1 MSTYVLT
8 VQFRILTL
16 CLNYWVWNLTLQTF
30 TCQPGFNY
38 TIQNTTLLTR
48 CMRKLLDVNSH
59 SSFPAKVYFLIKW
72 TDKSIGYKQTAIL
85 KLLRAL
91 ENAAMLTTAHQ
102 SSRIITWLLSRMVT
116 SRCKRCRGLCA
127 VGRLGRK
134 KKKARAIARS
144 LRTAAISRALSIFSI
159 IITIK
164 KLSNL
169 IGYQLSWFQP

>member
-1 MSTYVLT
+1 M
-8 VQFRILTL
+8 
-16 CLNYWVWNLTLQTF
+16 LQTF
-30 TCQPGFNY
+30 TCQPGFNC

-59 SSFPAKVYFLIKW
+59 SLFPAKVYFLIKW

-116 SRCKRCRGLCA
+116 SRCKRCRGI
-127 VGRLGRK
+127 VQ
-134 KKKARAIARS
+134 RS
-144 LRTAAISRALSIFSI
+144 LCCGEAGEKEKESARYRA
-159 IITIK
+159 
-164 KLSNL
+164 
-169 IGYQLSWFQP
+169 